1 VKTVA
6 TGDKPKK
13 SAADQNPTATKVQ
26 ARIAQIDKMLKD
38 IDE

>member
-1 VKTVA
+1 MPIA
-6 TGDKPKK
+6 DK
-13 SAADQNPTATKVQ
+13 SQALALAAQNPTASKVQ